1 VCITES
7 FVPREVVKALSRL
20 AVSVLFSWYTANF
33 GSDNKTCGSMDA
45 VIGWLHK
52 LEALLFPNQVPDQT
66 ARHTTPTRAAESAG
80 SRESKRETL
89 NLAHALDSYFLIDCG
104 YG

>member
-45 VIGWLHK
+45 VIGWLRN

-66 ARHTTPTRAAESAG
+66 ARHTTPTRAAEARGAG
-80 SRESKRETL
+80 KASGKL
-89 NLAHALDSYFLIDCG
+89 
-104 YG
+104 